1 MAITTTWS
9 VDNMTRVD
17 ADGGVIKVY
26 WTCTASAPATGGE
39 KPLSNGSGGEM
50 AQEGGKNTFTYD
62 ASSSDF
68 IAYADL
74 KESDVLGW
82 IWEANKGLS
91 TGGPED
97 ETADEYKA
105 RIEAE
110 RTAKVQD
117 QIDRNATQATGV
129 PW

>member
-9 VDNMTRVD
+9 VNNMTHAD
-17 ADGGVIKVY
+17 ADGGVITVY
-26 WTCTASAPATGGE
+26 WSLLAVSDAGGGE
-39 KPLSNGSGGEM
+39 S
-50 AQEGGKNTFTYD
+50 ATEGGKQRFEYD

-68 IAYADL
+68 IKYDDL

-82 IWEANKGLS
+82 IYDANKGPV
-91 TGGPED
+91 TNGPED
-97 ETADEYKA
+97 ETAAEYKA

-110 RTAKVQD
+110 RTAKVQA
-117 QIDRNATQATGV
+117 QIDRKTTQATGV

>member
-9 VDNMTRVD
+9 VNNMTHVD
-17 ADGGVIKVY
+17 ADGGVILAY
-26 WTCTASAPATGGE
+26 WSLTAVSDAGGNETAS
-39 KPLSNGSGGEM
+39 
-50 AQEGGKNTFTYD
+50 EGGKNRFEYD

-68 IAYADL
+68 IKYDDL

-82 IWEANKGLS
+82 IYDANKGPV
-91 TGGPED
+91 TNGPED

-110 RTAKVQD
+110 RTAKVQA
-117 QIDRNATQATGV
+117 QIDRKAAESDGL
-129 PW
+129 PWSA

>member
-9 VDNMTRVD
+9 VNNMTRVD
-17 ADGGVIKVY
+17 ADGGVILVY
-26 WTCTASAPATGGE
+26 WQLLAASDAGGGE
-39 KPLSNGSGGEM
+39 T
-50 AQEGGKNTFTYD
+50 ATDGGKQRFEYD

-68 IAYADL
+68 IKYDDL

-82 IWEANKGLS
+82 IYEANKEG
-91 TGGPED
+91 D

-105 RIEAE
+105 RIEDE
-110 RTAKVQD
+110 RTAKVQA
-117 QIDRNATQATGV
+117 QIDRKAAQSEGV

>member
-9 VDNMTRVD
+9 VSNMTRVD
-17 ADGGVIKVY
+17 ADGGVITAY
-26 WTCTASAPATGGE
+26 WQLVAASDAGGDE
-39 KPLSNGSGGEM
+39 SALE
-50 AQEGGKNTFTYD
+50 EGKARFEYD

-82 IWEANKGLS
+82 IWESAKEG
-91 TGGPED
+91 E
-97 ETADEYKA
+97 ETAEEFKA
-105 RIEAE
+105 RIESE
-110 RTAKVQD
+110 RTAKVQA
-117 QIDRNATQATGV
+117 QIDLKAAQANGV

>member
-9 VDNMTRVD
+9 VSNMTRVD
-17 ADGGVIKVY
+17 ADGGVVLAY
-26 WTCTASAPATGGE
+26 WQLLAASDGEGQETAT
-39 KPLSNGSGGEM
+39 
-50 AQEGGKNTFTYD
+50 EGGKQRFEYN

-68 IAYADL
+68 IPYADL

-82 IWEANKGLS
+82 IWEACKEG
-91 TGGPED
+91 D
-97 ETADEYKA
+97 ETAEEFKA

-110 RTAKVQD
+110 RTAKVQA
-117 QIDRNATQATGV
+117 QIDRKAAQATGV